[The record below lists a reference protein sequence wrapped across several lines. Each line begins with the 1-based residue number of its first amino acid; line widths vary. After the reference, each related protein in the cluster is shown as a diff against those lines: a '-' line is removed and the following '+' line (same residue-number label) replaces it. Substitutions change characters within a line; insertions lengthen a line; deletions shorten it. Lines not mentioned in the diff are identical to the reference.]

1 MYTNKIVASKFV
13 HILGSALDVGHKKAR
28 TVYSV
33 LKIQRGI
40 SESQSARLRRQD
52 VVIPKYKLIT
62 VVCGKLN
69 KSILKAVCN
78 IETKLRQTM
87 ACWMTGKAAFSTVT
101 Q

>member
-28 TVYSV
+28 TV
-33 LKIQRGI
+33 LKIQRVI
-40 SESQSARLRRQD
+40 SESQSARLGKQD

-78 IETKLRQTM
+78 IGTKLRQTM